1 MRAVI
6 LFILACLWGVASAEV
21 YTWRDASG
29 KIHYSDTPPPGVD
42 AKKMRAGAPSTSSAA
57 SPSGA
62 PARSVAEQ
70 DMEFRKRQTETDK
83 ARTKAEKER
92 KEGEDTARNS
102 AEAKRN
108 LNAPESAQP
117 LRRRNEAGESI
128 PLDDEMRA
136 QETDKARKS
145 VQSWCK

>member
-1 MRAVI
+1 MRAI
-6 LFILACLWGVASAEV
+6 TLLILACAWTAASAQV

-29 KIHYSDTPPPGVD
+29 KVHYSDTPPPGVD
-42 AKKMRAGAPSTSSAA
+42 AKKMRAGTQSGTA

-70 DMEFRKRQTETDK
+70 DMEFRKRQTEADK
-83 ARTKAEKER
+83 ARAKAEQEKSDA
-92 KEGEDTARNS
+92 EDS
-102 AEAKRN
+102 KRN
-108 LNAPESAQP
+108 CEDARRQLNALESGQ
-117 LRRRNEAGESI
+117 RISRINEAGEPI

-136 QETDKARKS
+136 QEIDKARKS